1 MANRKIILPQYG
13 TVMKR
18 GVLYYRTRIKDANG
32 KLVAIYAKTP
42 EELYNKETLALEQ
55 IENATFHRKTPT
67 VAEYCEKW
75 LLMQSVHVRA
85 TTLTDYTSK
94 VRRHIIAELGDKR
107 MGEVSLDD
115 IQLALVPVSKKSASV
130 YKSVVILYKS
140 IFRAA
145 MESRIIDH
153 NPTIYLTTKGGGVP
167 QEDRQALTDEQA
179 ERLLDAIRDLPPYVF
194 VMIGLYAGLRRE
206 EILALQWDSV
216 YLDTDTPY
224 LTVRRAWHTE
234 HNRPVISDELK
245 TKAAERN
252 IPLPVC
258 LAECLKAAKETSTSE
273 YVVSNRDGE
282 PLSYTQFKRLWQY
295 IVTRTVKE
303 RSYYR
308 YEDGKRVKHTVTPV
322 LGEKAAHNGKVVY
335 SLDLSLYAAT
345 CEELYEK
352 QLEARKQVEEI
363 IFHRQHPTVAE
374 YGEKWLLMQSAKVSA
389 STLRGYT
396 RDMTNYI
403 IKPLGE
409 MYMEEVTADDIRLAL
424 VPLSKKS
431 EGLYNKVNMLL
442 KCIFYAAERNQ
453 ILEHNP
459 CAGISG
465 KGGKPTKKKEALTDQ
480 QVAVLLDTV
489 KGLPPYLFIMLGL
502 YSGLRRE
509 EILAL
514 QWDCVFLDEDT
525 PYLSVRRAWRTEHN
539 RPVISTVLKTP
550 AAKRDIPIPKCLV
563 ECLREAKENSI
574 SDYVIAD
581 SKGEP
586 LAASQFQ
593 RVWQYVVVRS
603 TKPRNYYKYVN
614 GESIKYTVTPT
625 LGMTQKNQ
633 PKIKYTLDFD
643 VTPHQLRHTY
653 ITNLL
658 YAGVDPKTVQYLA
671 GHENSKT
678 TMDIYAK
685 VKYNKPE
692 ELFGV
697 VNGAFHQAIAE

>member
-1 MANRKIILPQYG
+1 MAKKKTQIPKYG
-13 TVMKR
+13 TITLK
-18 GVLYYRTRIKDANG
+18 GIQYYRTRITDA
-32 KLVAIYAKTP
+32 
-42 EELYNKETLALEQ
+42 
-55 IENATFHRKTPT
+55 
-67 VAEYCEKW
+67 
-75 LLMQSVHVRA
+75 
-85 TTLTDYTSK
+85 
-94 VRRHIIAELGDKR
+94 
-107 MGEVSLDD
+107 
-115 IQLALVPVSKKSASV
+115 
-130 YKSVVILYKS
+130 
-140 IFRAA
+140 
-145 MESRIIDH
+145 
-153 NPTIYLTTKGGGVP
+153 
-167 QEDRQALTDEQA
+167 
-179 ERLLDAIRDLPPYVF
+179 
-194 VMIGLYAGLRRE
+194 
-206 EILALQWDSV
+206 
-216 YLDTDTPY
+216 
-224 LTVRRAWHTE
+224 
-234 HNRPVISDELK
+234 
-245 TKAAERN
+245 
-252 IPLPVC
+252 
-258 LAECLKAAKETSTSE
+258 
-273 YVVSNRDGE
+273 
-282 PLSYTQFKRLWQY
+282 
-295 IVTRTVKE
+295 
-303 RSYYR
+303 
-308 YEDGKRVKHTVTPV
+308 DGK
-322 LGEKAAHNGKVVY
+322 E
-335 SLDLSLYAAT
+335 LSLYAAT

-563 ECLREAKENSI
+563 DCLRETKENSI

-614 GESIKYTVTPT
+614 GQSIKYAVTPT

-633 PKIKYTLDFD
+633 PKIRYTLDFD

-697 VNGAFHQAIAE
+697 VNGAFHQAGAE